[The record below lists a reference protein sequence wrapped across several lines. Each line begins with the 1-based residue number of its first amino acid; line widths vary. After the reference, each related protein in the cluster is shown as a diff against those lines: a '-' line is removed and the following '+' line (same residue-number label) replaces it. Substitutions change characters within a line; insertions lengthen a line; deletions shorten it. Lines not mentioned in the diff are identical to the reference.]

1 MLRTQVRT
9 SIGPTAHRARAVN
22 ERKSSRRRVM
32 TVDEMSS
39 FKIRVPASTSNLG
52 PGFDV
57 LGLAL
62 TLHNELFVEQ
72 SDRFSLEVQGE
83 GRGVYPEDESNLV
96 LLAARRACEEVGYE
110 LPKLKLRC
118 VNAIPGDRGLGSSSA
133 AIVTGLLLGDHTS
146 GSTLGR
152 DRLLELATEL
162 EGHPDN
168 VAPALFGGLQVAVR
182 DGKRVH
188 RVEVSAAMIP
198 QVVVFIPPFKMPTKE
213 ARAALPAAVS
223 MESAVY
229 NIGRSALL
237 VAALSAGRFEA
248 LDQATR
254 DAIHQSPRTSIF
266 AAMPALLDAARNAG
280 ALGAWLSGAG
290 STIAA
295 FARSVEQAHKVAQA
309 LMAEGAKHSIPGV
322 AKILAVDSL
331 GATVERL

>member
-1 MLRTQVRT
+1 
-9 SIGPTAHRARAVN
+9 
-22 ERKSSRRRVM
+22 M
-32 TVDEMSS
+32 T

-62 TLHNELFVEQ
+62 TLHNELYVEE
-72 SDRFSLEVQGE
+72 SDRLTMEVQGE

-96 LLAARRACEEVGYE
+96 LVAARRVCEEVGYE
-110 LPKLKLRC
+110 LPRVKVRC
-118 VNAIPGDRGLGSSSA
+118 VNTIPGDRGLGSSSA
-133 AIVTGLLLGDHTS
+133 AIVSGLLLGDHLS

-152 DRLLELATEL
+152 DRLLEIGAEL

-168 VAPALFGGLQVAVR
+168 VAPALFGGLQVAVK
-182 DGKRVH
+182 DGARVH
-188 RVEVSAAMIP
+188 RVEVNTLSMP

-229 NIGRSALL
+229 NIGRASLL
-237 VAALSAGRFEA
+237 VAALGAGRFEA

-254 DAIHQSPRTSIF
+254 DALHQSPRTSIF
-266 AAMPALLDAARNAG
+266 AAMPALIDAAREAG

-295 FARSVEQAHKVAQA
+295 FARSVEQAHKVAHA
-309 LMAEGAKHSIPGV
+309 LMAEGQKQSVPGV
-322 AKILAVDSL
+322 AKILAVDTL

>member
-1 MLRTQVRT
+1 
-9 SIGPTAHRARAVN
+9 
-22 ERKSSRRRVM
+22 M
-32 TVDEMSS
+32 T

-62 TLHNELFVEQ
+62 TLHNELYVEE
-72 SDRFSLEVQGE
+72 SDRLSMEVQGE

-96 LLAARRACEEVGYE
+96 LVAARRVCEEVGYE
-110 LPKLKLRC
+110 LPRVKVRC
-118 VNAIPGDRGLGSSSA
+118 VNTIPGDRGLGSSSA
-133 AIVTGLLLGDHTS
+133 AIVSGLLLGDHLS

-152 DRLLELATEL
+152 DRLLEIGTEL

-168 VAPALFGGLQVAVR
+168 VAPALFGGLQVAVK
-182 DGKRVH
+182 DGARVH
-188 RVEVSAAMIP
+188 RVEVNALSMP

-223 MESAVY
+223 MESAVF
-229 NIGRSALL
+229 NIGRASLL
-237 VAALSAGRFEA
+237 VAALGAGRFEA
-248 LDQATR
+248 LDQGTR
-254 DAIHQSPRTSIF
+254 DALHQSPRTSIF
-266 AAMPALLDAARNAG
+266 AAMPALIDAAREAG

-295 FARSVEQAHKVAQA
+295 FARSVEQAHKVAHA
-309 LMAEGAKHSIPGV
+309 LMAEGQKQSVPGV
-322 AKILAVDSL
+322 AKILAVDTL